1 VREVH
6 AMEEGMCKA
15 EHCYTHPF
23 NTAPTTTKLI
33 LPRIKKERA
42 DQSGA
47 FKEPPPSALSHKPSR

>member
-1 VREVH
+1 
-6 AMEEGMCKA
+6 MEEGMCKA
-15 EHCYTHPF
+15 EHCYTHTF
-23 NTAPTTTKLI
+23 NTAPTTAKLI